1 MLKLRDE
8 GLRALARGED
18 QKTVLERFL
27 KDAEEAT
34 VGRLDR
40 MAEEGSR
47 VQGMMRYRGETD
59 EDIGA

>member
-40 MAEEGSR
+40 MAEEEKVSGVNR
-47 VQGMMRYRGETD
+47 E
-59 EDIGA
+59 